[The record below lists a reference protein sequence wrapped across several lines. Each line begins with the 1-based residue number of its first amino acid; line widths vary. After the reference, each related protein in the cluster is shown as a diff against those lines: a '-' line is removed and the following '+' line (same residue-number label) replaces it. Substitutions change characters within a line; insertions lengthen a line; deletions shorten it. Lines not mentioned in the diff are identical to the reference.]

1 MVQHKTF
8 PAKSSCKEWII
19 ERKNYGYHS
28 AVWHDLG
35 AVSPEVEAD
44 GYALF
49 LQAIPFNLYALL
61 TLTMLITLAILKF
74 DFGPMRGYEYLAEE
88 KGDIYSGKPVK
99 VKYVSKNV
107 AK

>member
-1 MVQHKTF
+1 
-8 PAKSSCKEWII
+8 
-19 ERKNYGYHS
+19 
-28 AVWHDLG
+28 
-35 AVSPEVEAD
+35 
-44 GYALF
+44 
-49 LQAIPFNLYALL
+49 
-61 TLTMLITLAILKF
+61 MLITLAILKF